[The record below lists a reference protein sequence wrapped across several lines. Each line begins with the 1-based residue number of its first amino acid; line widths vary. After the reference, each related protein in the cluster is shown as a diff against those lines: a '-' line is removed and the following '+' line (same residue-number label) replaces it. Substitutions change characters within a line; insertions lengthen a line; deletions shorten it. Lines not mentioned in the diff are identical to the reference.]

1 MTEQTDPLCTAHDM
15 LQSLLVNNS
24 DDKDVLC
31 VCKRIDGTLWVV
43 YFRQSVVTDDQQ
55 VR

>member
-1 MTEQTDPLCTAHDM
+1 MDPLCTAHDM
-15 LQSLLVNNS
+15 LQSLLVNHN
-24 DDKDVLC
+24 DGIDVLC
-31 VCKRIDGTLWVV
+31 VCKRTCIDGTLWGT